1 MKKEKK
7 EGKGDGTN
15 YCQMTFIQSEEE
27 IYGGMKIVPCGI
39 TGRSI
44 NTFTGMGVQ
53 IDNESDNT
61 NKNRICDLLNYINSE
76 RGDIR
81 NIYKLIDLEKHA
93 LITEYTTIELEKVT
107 YHLEKLKYSSKIY
120 PLDKILDIIS
130 VGKTIIIETKDQDAV
145 IVVKCEE

>member
-1 MKKEKK
+1 MKKEKN
-7 EGKGDGTN
+7 EGKGNGTN
-15 YCQMTFIQSEEE
+15 YYKMTFVQSKEE

-44 NTFTGMGVQ
+44 NTFTGMGVH

-61 NKNRICDLLNYINSE
+61 NKNRICELLNYINSE
-76 RGDIR
+76 KGDIR
-81 NIYKLIDLEKHA
+81 NIYKLIDLEKHT